1 MRRFS
6 VSFMMLC
13 LLFAATGSAA
23 AFDGRVLDKKTGA
36 PVAGAEV
43 TIVGLPGSVRTDSEG
58 RFTWKPDPR
67 PPFVVVVI
75 LPGGRVGKAI
85 EVKTLGQ
92 TLTLSVES
100 VVSEEVLVT
109 AGVAPSIEASLGAAM
124 TMLSRAEVAQRGP
137 ANLMQIV
144 ENVPGVSQVSEGQA
158 AVPAV
163 RGMARGRTLI
173 LIDGS
178 RVTSE
183 RRAGPS
189 ATFMDPAIVEG
200 IDIARGPGSVA
211 YGSDALGGVISVRTR
226 RPGYTGHQATAAVTL
241 GGGIPDRRV
250 EGSFS
255 KGFGV
260 GGILAAAHVR
270 DTDDYRGPHNEV
282 SNSGWADSGFLV
294 RA

>member
-6 VSFMMLC
+6 VSFIMLC
-13 LLFAATGSAA
+13 LLFAASGSAA

-43 TIVGLPGSVRTDSEG
+43 TIVGLPGSVRTDSDG

-144 ENVPGVSQVSEGQA
+144 ENVPGVNQVSEGQA

-163 RGMARGRTLI
+163 RGLARGRTLI

-183 RRAGPS
+183 RRVGPS
-189 ATFMDPAIVEG
+189 ATFMDPSIVEG
-200 IDIARGPGSVA
+200 VDIARGPGSVA
-211 YGSDALGGVISVRTR
+211 YGADAFGGVISVRTK
-226 RPGYTGHQATAAVTL
+226 RPVMDGWQAD
-241 GGGIPDRRV
+241 G
-250 EGSFS
+250 
-255 KGFGV
+255 
-260 GGILAAAHVR
+260 
-270 DTDDYRGPHNEV
+270 
-282 SNSGWADSGFLV
+282 
-294 RA
+294 